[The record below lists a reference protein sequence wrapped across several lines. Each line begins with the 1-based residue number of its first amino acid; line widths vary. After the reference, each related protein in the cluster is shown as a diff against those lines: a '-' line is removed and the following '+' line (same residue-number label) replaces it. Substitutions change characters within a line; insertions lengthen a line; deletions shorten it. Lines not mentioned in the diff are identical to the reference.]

1 MLGNEFFR
9 ECPSIARA
17 IPLESAK
24 AWIGFGMK
32 LMVHNSFGK
41 PDYIGTL
48 EFFRASPSLFLDI
61 HEANVKHGVVDL
73 GSNLA
78 DHSPEQAVSFLAK
91 APGILAKIPTVD
103 SKIKILKFG
112 LLVADRDPVATLA
125 YFSQVPEVVALTG
138 REEDS
143 SVFDAWFG
151 QGMEALEYSVEAGR
165 AFFGLET
172 RQACS
177 AVEQA
182 MSGVPLRQV
191 ARSLKMFARA
201 LCGEDVALEGLPE
214 IEGGSAATGQALTGQ
229 LSGKAQVSADG
240 KTVYLP
246 LVMRRSETREGN
258 RRWYTV
264 MVAHEVGHLEFGTY
278 ALSYQAL
285 QRVATK
291 VLARYHNEAHD

>member
-1 MLGNEFFR
+1 
-9 ECPSIARA
+9 
-17 IPLESAK
+17 
-24 AWIGFGMK
+24 
-32 LMVHNSFGK
+32 
-41 PDYIGTL
+41 
-48 EFFRASPSLFLDI
+48 
-61 HEANVKHGVVDL
+61 
-73 GSNLA
+73 
-78 DHSPEQAVSFLAK
+78 
-91 APGILAKIPTVD
+91 
-103 SKIKILKFG
+103 
-112 LLVADRDPVATLA
+112 
-125 YFSQVPEVVALTG
+125 
-138 REEDS
+138 
-143 SVFDAWFG
+143 
-151 QGMEALEYSVEAGR
+151 
-165 AFFGLET
+165 LET

-214 IEGGSAATGQALTGQ
+214 TAGGSFGTGQPSAEH

-278 ALSYQAL
+278 ALSHQVL
-285 QRVATK
+285 QRLAAGVQTRYDKEVLDQISAVHTLGSLFQRYPQPGIIRDLWEIVEDGRIDFLLRQEYPGLQEDLTTLTREALETRTFSHGMTAREIVLDALLLLFAGFTKEDFTRPGLQEVIDDIWEIAKTILHPTAT
-291 VLARYHNEAHD
+291 VDDAVELADRLYQELVRRIGTLEKHDEQLEPFSNTS